1 MSPGKAV
8 RDTNSFGERF
18 QELLDDPTRY
28 PGNAQ
33 DRKAFRRWAGDR
45 FDEWYRRGHALIT
58 ATGDQHKIEMFEDD
72 WHPDGVMAAAAERR
86 IYAVSD
92 ALNQMRAV
100 TIAEVIGEVQ
110 KLPGADQN
118 AIDELE
124 RRLLERRG

>member
-8 RDTNSFGERF
+8 RDTNSFGEPF
-18 QELLDDPTRY
+18 QKLFDDPTSY

-45 FDEWYRRGHALIT
+45 FGEWYRRGRALIT
-58 ATGDQHKIEMFEDD
+58 ATGDKAKIEMFEDD

-86 IYAVSD
+86 MYAMTD

-100 TIAEVIGEVQ
+100 TVREVIGEVR
-110 KLPGADQN
+110 KLPGADQQ

-124 RRLLERRG
+124 RRLLERCG

>member
-1 MSPGKAV
+1 MSPGKVV

-18 QELLDDPTRY
+18 QKLFDDPTSY

-45 FDEWYRRGHALIT
+45 FEEWYRRGHALIT

-86 IYAVSD
+86 MYAIAD
-92 ALNQMRAV
+92 ALNQMRTA
-100 TIAEVIGEVQ
+100 TIREVIGEVRE
-110 KLPGADQN
+110 LPGADQH

-124 RRLLERRG
+124 RRLLDGRG

>member
-1 MSPGKAV
+1 MSPGKVV
-8 RDTNSFGERF
+8 RDSNSFGERF
-18 QELLDDPTRY
+18 QKLFDHPTIY

-72 WHPDGVMAAAAERR
+72 WHPDGVMAAADERR
-86 IYAVSD
+86 RRAMID
-92 ALNQMRAV
+92 ALYEMRAR
-100 TIAEVIGEVQ
+100 TIRQVIGEVRE
-110 KLPGADQN
+110 LPAVDKH

-124 RRLLERRG
+124 RRLLEGRG